1 MLVQPFT
8 VPGQVVGPYVHLDN
22 RGLVM
27 FDGRRSA
34 MFPAAS
40 LMWVAETFQIL
51 ADEKRA
57 TRRQG
62 DHILGG
68 FVAEDGVQATVYGGL
83 TDNLATLQITVDS
96 LRALHGQIRGTT

>member
-1 MLVQPFT
+1 
-8 VPGQVVGPYVHLDN
+8 
-22 RGLVM
+22 
-27 FDGRRSA
+27 

-40 LMWVAETFQIL
+40 LNWVAETFQIL
-51 ADEKRA
+51 AEEKRA

-68 FVAEDGVQATVYGGL
+68 FVADDGVHATVYGGL
-83 TDNLATLQITVDS
+83 TNNLATLQITVDS

>member
-8 VPGQVVGPYVHLDN
+8 VPGQVVDPYVHLDN

-27 FDGRRSA
+27 FDGRRCA
-34 MFPAAS
+34 MFPVAT
-40 LMWVAETFQIL
+40 LNWVAETFQIL

-68 FVAEDGVQATVYGGL
+68 FVAEDGVHATIYGGL
-83 TDNLATLQITVDS
+83 TDNLATLQVTVDS

>member
-8 VPGQVVGPYVHLDN
+8 VPGQVVEPYVHLDN

-27 FDGRRSA
+27 FDGRRCA
-34 MFPAAS
+34 MFPVAT
-40 LMWVAETFQIL
+40 LHWVAETFGIL

-68 FVAEDGVQATVYGGL
+68 FVADDGVHATVYGGL
-83 TDNLATLQITVDS
+83 TDNLATLQLTVDS
-96 LRALHGQIRGTT
+96 LRALHGQIRGTS